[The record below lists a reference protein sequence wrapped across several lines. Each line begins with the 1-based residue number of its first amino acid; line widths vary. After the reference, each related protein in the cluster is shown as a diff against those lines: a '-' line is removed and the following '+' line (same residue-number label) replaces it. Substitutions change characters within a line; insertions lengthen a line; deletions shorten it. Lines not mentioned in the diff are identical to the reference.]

1 MTTETFQSS
10 LWSSLAPPAPATP
23 PLSGSGKADV
33 VVVGAGFLGLST
45 ALHLAESGAS
55 VVLIEAEEP
64 GFGAS
69 GRNTGFV
76 VPSLRTSLGPSDI
89 RDRLG
94 EHGERLTAL
103 VGQSGDIVFDLI
115 RRHGIECS
123 AEQTGWM
130 QPAHSFAMMRVLEAR
145 QRDWA
150 ARGRSVLILDAAE
163 TRRRAGFGSYHGALL
178 DPTGGQINPLA
189 YARGLAAAALAAGT
203 VIHAASRVIAIDRQ
217 GEGWRVRTASGEIR
231 AGRVLLTTNALVG
244 GLNPAMAGS
253 VIPVRVHQIATQPL
267 SEDLRRDILPNRS
280 PLADTRRHTFALR
293 WSPDGRLVTGGMV
306 LPGPASL
313 ARASRAFLK
322 RLAHFLPGL
331 GTVRAD
337 FVWNGVIAATLDQM
351 PRFVELAPGLDGAIG
366 CNGRGV
372 ALTTAL
378 GREIAGLYAGR
389 IAADAFPL
397 PHGRPEAVPGHFLAR
412 HGPALWL
419 PWSNWR
425 DHLESARRN

>member
-1 MTTETFQSS
+1 MAVETFHRT
-10 LWSSLAPPAPATP
+10 LWSALAPAAPPTP
-23 PLSGSGKADV
+23 PLDGMARADV
-33 VVVGAGFLGLST
+33 VIVGAGLLGLSA
-45 ALHLAESGAS
+45 ALHLAETGVDVA
-55 VVLIEAEEP
+55 VLEAAEP

-76 VPSLRTSLGPSDI
+76 VPSLRTSLGPGDVTA
-89 RDRLG
+89 RLG
-94 EHGERLTAL
+94 AHGEPLTRL
-103 VGQSGDIVFDLI
+103 VGQSGTIVFGLI
-115 RRHGIECS
+115 RRLGIACA

-130 QPAHSFAMMRVLEAR
+130 QPAHSAAMMRTLETR

-150 ARGRSVLILDAAE
+150 ARGRTVTILDAAE
-163 TRRRAGFGSYHGALL
+163 TARRAGIAFYHGALV

-189 YARGLAAAALAAGT
+189 YARGLAAAAIGAGAR
-203 VIHAASRVIAIDRQ
+203 IHAASRVAALDRAD
-217 GEGWRVRTASGEIR
+217 GGWLVRTARGAVR
-231 AGRVLLTTNALVG
+231 ADRVLLTTNALVDA
-244 GLNPAMAGS
+244 LEPSMAAS
-253 VIPVRVHQIATQPL
+253 IIPVRVHQIATEPL
-267 SEDLRRDILPNRS
+267 AEAFADRLLVGRS

-306 LPGPASL
+306 MPGPGALGRAERGFL
-313 ARASRAFLK
+313 ARLRRFV
-322 RLAHFLPGL
+322 PGL
-331 GTVRAD
+331 GPVRAD

-351 PRFVELAPGLDGAIG
+351 PRFVDLAPGLDAAIG

-389 IAADAFPL
+389 IAAADFPL
-397 PHGRPEAVPGHFLAR
+397 PHGRPEKVPGHFMAR

-425 DHLESARRN
+425 DDRESAAGR